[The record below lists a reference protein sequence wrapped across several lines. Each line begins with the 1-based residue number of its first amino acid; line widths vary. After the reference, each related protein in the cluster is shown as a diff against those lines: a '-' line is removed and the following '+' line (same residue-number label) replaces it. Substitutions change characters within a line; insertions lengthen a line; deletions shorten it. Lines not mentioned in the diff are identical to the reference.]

1 MVAAGVSAVCF
12 VVYFLTLGPGPF
24 WQDSGLFQA
33 GVRAGGGLAPPGY
46 PVYLILARPFVRLY
60 EIFFPGRPLG
70 EAVNTFSAL
79 WGALSAG
86 LIALSVMLLLTP
98 GYRFMARALP
108 RPLPAL
114 KGADL
119 VSGALAGLLAGLS
132 YSIWFQAITAEAYA
146 LNGFFSALIFYL
158 LLLLGAEGP
167 LGRNP
172 TPRQRRLVLL
182 VFAVHGLSCGNHPVT
197 IVFVPVF
204 LYLIWKQREALR
216 NLGFVVTILLVYLAS
231 GLMPYLYLPW
241 AALAYP
247 STLYNDVTSIRG
259 FIAHLTGSQ
268 WTGAEQSYGWS
279 NERLTA
285 FPLMVFHELLGMGL
299 LGLCLGFLRLW
310 KEQREWFALL
320 LVFMVPAWLLPMVYL
335 QGGEYD
341 FWFLPLYITF
351 YITIGVGLACALSG
365 FEQRGALSRAVVL
378 GLTAILTL
386 GPLLWV
392 NLPYLNRRDDYVPE
406 DFGRNLFLHVPRGAV
421 LFAWSDQECMLTYY
435 LQVVEKWRPDVTLV
449 FAPLLTAPWYRK
461 YAREH
466 YRELRI
472 PARVEPLPDSNSAG
486 VEEWVA
492 AIVRDNIDRRV
503 FYISKRPSLPP
514 PASYAWIPAGAQW
527 KLNARAPQ
535 EIRLEDWDYSYR
547 NRDPFGRLPERLHA
561 PKHVTDPQT
570 GRPGIQR
577 ITYTSE
583 IRMFHLQSWKNLGDW
598 YLARSQ
604 FESAVRAYDS
614 LFKQEPT
621 IALPGLLFSYGKALF
636 AVDRNR
642 EALEYIERALPDLGS
657 ARAEAA
663 FYIGQIYAGLGE
675 MDRAEQYYALVRR
688 LDPQLWSQNEP
699 ALRQSRLLR
708 SQAK

>member
-1 MVAAGVSAVCF
+1 
-12 VVYFLTLGPGPF
+12 
-24 WQDSGLFQA
+24 
-33 GVRAGGGLAPPGY
+33 
-46 PVYLILARPFVRLY
+46 LI
-60 EIFFPGRPLG
+60 PGRPPG
-70 EAVNTFSAL
+70 EAVNAFSAL
-79 WGALSAG
+79 WGALGAG

-108 RPLPAL
+108 RPFPAL
-114 KGADL
+114 KNACL

-172 TPRQRRLVLL
+172 TARQHRLVLL
-182 VFAVHGLSCGNHPVT
+182 VFVAYGLSCGNHPVT
-197 IVFVPVF
+197 IVFVPMF
-204 LYLIWKQREALR
+204 LYLIWKQRETLR
-216 NLGFVVTILLVYLAS
+216 NS
-231 GLMPYLYLPW
+231 GLVVMVILAYGLSGLLPYLYLPW
-241 AALAYP
+241 AASAYP
-247 STLYNDVTSIRG
+247 NTLWNDVTSVKG

-268 WTGAEQSYGWS
+268 WTGTEQSYGWS
-279 NERLTA
+279 HERLTVS
-285 FPLMVFHELLGMGL
+285 PSMVFRELFAMGL
-299 LGLCLGFLRLW
+299 LALCLGLWRLW

-351 YITIGVGLACALSG
+351 YITIGVGLARVLSWFDQGRALYNA
-365 FEQRGALSRAVVL
+365 FTL

-386 GPLLWV
+386 GPLFWV
-392 NLPYLNRRDDYVPE
+392 NLPYLNRRDDHVPE
-406 DFGRNLFLHVPRGAV
+406 DFGRNLFVHVPRGAV

-449 FAPLLTAPWYRK
+449 FAPLLTAPWYQK
-461 YAREH
+461 YARER

-472 PARVEPLPDSNSAG
+472 PARVAPLPDSNSAG
-486 VEEWVA
+486 VDEWVA
-492 AIVRDNIDRRV
+492 AIVRDNIDHHA
-503 FYISKRPSLPP
+503 FYISKRPSIPP
-514 PASYAWIPAGAQW
+514 PAPHAWIPAGAQW
-527 KLNARAPQ
+527 KLNAREPQ
-535 EIRLEDWDYSYR
+535 EIRLEDWEYSYR
-547 NRDPFGRLPERLHA
+547 NRDPFGRQPERLHA
-561 PKHVTDPQT
+561 PKHVTDPRT

-604 FESAVRAYDS
+604 FKEAVRAYDS

-642 EALEYIERALPDLGS
+642 EALEYIERALTDLGS

-663 FYIGQIYAGLGE
+663 FYIGQIYAQLGDT
-675 MDRAEQYYALVRR
+675 DRAEQYYALVRR
-688 LDPQLWSQNEP
+688 LDPRLWSQNEA

-708 SQAK
+708 SEPK